1 MAIDTPVNPG
11 KSFNFVR
18 VVTNVVLR
26 DTNIRQRVQNGA
38 PVPTA
43 RQTNVSPQDL
53 ANTARKSSFRIQAN
67 ITPHDRLIDLVV

>member
-1 MAIDTPVNPG
+1 MAIGTPVNPG

-26 DTNIRQRVQNGA
+26 DTNIRQQVQNGA

-43 RQTNVSPQDL
+43 RQNDTSPQDL
-53 ANTARKSSFRIQAN
+53 ANTARKSSFRTQAN